1 MFFVNNQKP
10 PAIFLMGPTAS
21 GKSDLA
27 MKLTKHLP
35 VELVSVDSALVYRD
49 MNIGTAKPDAE
60 TLHHYPHHLINVRA
74 PDETYSVA
82 DFRVDVLSVMSKIT
96 DRGNVPLLVGGTM
109 LYFKVLIEG
118 IASMPAADKTVRAS
132 IITLAEAQG
141 WQKVHDK
148 LAEVD
153 PESAARIH
161 PNDPQRLQRALEIWQ
176 LTGQTM
182 TQLHKLQRGQ
192 VELPYDICQ
201 IAIIP
206 PDRTALHRI
215 IALRFEQMLAAG
227 FVDEVEYLR
236 SKYKL
241 HAMLPSIKSVG
252 YRQVWQHLEGDF
264 DRKTMADQAVIA
276 TRQLAKRQ
284 LTWLRG
290 WNNLN
295 KIEDVE
301 VNEALKIVQASSILS

>member
-1 MFFVNNQKP
+1 MNNQKP
-10 PAIFLMGPTAS
+10 PALFLMGPTAS

-27 MKLTKHLP
+27 MKLTEHLP
-35 VELVSVDSALVYRD
+35 VELVSVDSALVYQD

-60 TLHHYPHHLINVRA
+60 TLRNYPHHLIDVRA
-74 PDETYSVA
+74 PDETYSAA
-82 DFRVDVLSVMSKIT
+82 DFRVDVLSLMSKIT

-132 IITLAEAQG
+132 IIALAEAQG
-141 WQKVHDK
+141 WQKLHDR

-161 PNDPQRLQRALEIWQ
+161 PNDSQRLQRALEIWE

-182 TQLHKLQRGQ
+182 TELHKLQLGQ
-192 VELPYDICQ
+192 AELPYDICQ

-206 PDRTALHRI
+206 PDRARLHRI
-215 IALRFEQMLAAG
+215 IALRFEQMLSAG
-227 FVDEVEYLR
+227 FVDEVESLR
-236 SKYKL
+236 SKYEL

-252 YRQVWQHLEGDF
+252 YRQVWQYLEGDF
-264 DRKTMADQAVIA
+264 DLKTMSDQAVIA

-284 LTWLRG
+284 LTWLRS
-290 WNNLN
+290 WKNLN
-295 KIEDVE
+295 KIGGGE
-301 VNEALKIVQASSILS
+301 VKEALKIVRASSILS